1 MTDNPLG
8 ASREKL
14 DRIDAELVR
23 VLLER
28 LQVSGEIS
36 RIKAGTGQPVHV
48 AEREEAVLEQ
58 VYRRASESMR
68 PGEPN
73 EPALHVRSLMRHVMR
88 LSREYQYDLL
98 LPHVSD
104 WKTGREIERAASV
117 SPMKTIAVQ
126 GGSGS
131 YQSMAATRLLPDA
144 TQIETET
151 FADSCARVQSGEVD
165 CAVLPLEN
173 TTAGT
178 VDAVYDLLLQ
188 NELYITASISLPIVH
203 CLMALPGT
211 LMTDIRTVHSHPQAL
226 LQCAD
231 TIREHGWQE
240 VASLNTAYAAREV
253 AMAGDRALAAIGS
266 LEAARAYGLE
276 VLTDRISNS
285 ESNQTRF
292 VLVASRPCVS
302 PAAGRVSLILRLAD
316 RSGTLSSVLNIFAD
330 RGLNLAK
337 IQSRPLPER
346 PWEYCFYLDFEAQA
360 DGPERTLALV
370 TLYQLEQEH
379 PFVRFLGWYVGS

>member
-1 MTDNPLG
+1 MTGNPLG
-8 ASREKL
+8 TAREKL

-58 VYRRASESMR
+58 VYRRASESLR
-68 PGEPN
+68 AEEPN

-98 LPHVSD
+98 LPQVSD
-104 WKTGREIERAASV
+104 WKIGREIGRAPSSLSV
-117 SPMKTIAVQ
+117 KTVAVQ
-126 GGSGS
+126 GGAGS
-131 YQSMAATRLLPDA
+131 YQSMAALQLLPGA
-144 TQIETET
+144 SQIETET
-151 FADSCARVQSGEVD
+151 FADSCARVQNGEVD

-178 VDAVYDLLLQ
+178 VDAVYDLLLR
-188 NELYITASISLPIVH
+188 NELYIAGSVSLPIVH

-211 LMTDIRTVHSHPQAL
+211 ALPDIRTIYSHPQAL

-231 TIREHGWQE
+231 TIRDRGWRE

-253 AMAGDRALAAIGS
+253 AAAGDRTQAAIGS
-266 LEAARAYGLE
+266 REAARAYGLE

-292 VLVASRPCVS
+292 VLVTSRPSVA
-302 PAAGRVSLILRLAD
+302 PEAGRVSLILRLAD
-316 RSGTLSSVLNIFAD
+316 RSGTLSSV
-330 RGLNLAK
+330 
-337 IQSRPLPER
+337 
-346 PWEYCFYLDFEAQA
+346 
-360 DGPERTLALV
+360 
-370 TLYQLEQEH
+370 
-379 PFVRFLGWYVGS
+379 

>member
-1 MTDNPLG
+1 MTQKSLD
-8 ASREKL
+8 ASRDKL
-14 DRIDAELVR
+14 DQIDAELVR
-23 VLLER
+23 ILLER
-28 LQVSGEIS
+28 LQVSGEIGV
-36 RIKAGTGQPVHV
+36 IKAGTGQPVHV
-48 AEREEAVLEQ
+48 AEREDAVLEQ

-68 PGEPN
+68 PGDPN
-73 EPALHVRSLMRHVMR
+73 EPALHIRSLMRHVMR

-98 LPHVSD
+98 MPQASG
-104 WKTGREIERAASV
+104 WEMGRQIEQAPAV
-117 SPMKTIAVQ
+117 LTMNTVAVQ
-126 GGSGS
+126 GGAGS
-131 YQSMAATRLLPDA
+131 YQSMAAFQLLPA
-144 TQIETET
+144 ANQIETET
-151 FADSCARVQSGEVD
+151 FAESCARVQRGEVD

-188 NELYITASISLPIVH
+188 NELYVTASASLPIVH
-203 CLMALPGT
+203 CLMALRGT
-211 LMTDIRTVHSHPQAL
+211 AMTDIRTVHSHPQAL

-231 TIREHGWQE
+231 TIREQGWQE
-240 VASLNTAYAAREV
+240 VASLNTAYAAREIAV
-253 AMAGDRALAAIGS
+253 AGDRTRAAIGS
-266 LEAARAYGLE
+266 REAARAYGLE

-285 ESNQTRF
+285 KSNQTRF
-292 VLVASRPCVS
+292 VLGASRPSVA
-302 PAAGRVSLILRLAD
+302 PDAGRVSLILRLAD

-337 IQSRPLPER
+337 IQSRPMPER
-346 PWEYCFYLDFEAQA
+346 PWEYCFYLDFEARA